1 MSRKT
6 SSNDERQGQ
15 EWFEDYADEEDEIQ
29 INEYDITATPNDF
42 NVSTLFNF
50 VESGAVRI
58 PGFQRN
64 FVWDRARSS
73 KLIESLILGLPV
85 PQLFLYEQSRNRFL
99 VIDGQ
104 QRLMSIYYFIK
115 KRFPRKEKRS
125 ELRTIFDENG
135 TIPDDVLHDDAYFET
150 FSLRLPERLPNH
162 KNKFKGLNYSTLGD
176 YKTQLDLRPI
186 RNVVVKQNAP
196 SEDDSSMYEVF
207 NRLNTGGVNLDPQEI
222 RTSMYHSKFYDMLYR
237 LNNQP
242 SWRRLLRSA
251 EADLHMKDIEILLR
265 GFAMLIDGD
274 SYSPSMVKFLNQ
286 FSRKCKGH
294 DDAQNEYLKS
304 LFMSFLTACANL
316 PEDAFLNKR
325 NKRFNIAVYEAV
337 FTATNR
343 NAFQERRPVN
353 GEVSAAEVATLES
366 DPEFTQASLQGTTR
380 TANVETRLRRAKEI
394 VTAL

>member
-1 MSRKT
+1 MARYSADGLT
-6 SSNDERQGQ
+6 ERSV
-15 EWFEDYADEEDEIQ
+15 WFEDYAEDEDDFQ

-85 PQLFLYEQSRNRFL
+85 PQLFLYEQGRNRFL

-115 KRFPRKEKRS
+115 KRFPLKEKRS
-125 ELRTIFDENG
+125 ELRTIFDEKG
-135 TIPDDVLHDDAYFET
+135 TIPDEVLHDDAYFEAFT
-150 FSLRLPERLPNH
+150 LRLSERLPHH
-162 KNKFKGLNYSTLGD
+162 KNKFKGLNYATLGD
-176 YKTQLDLRPI
+176 YKTQFDLRPL

-196 SEDDSSMYEVF
+196 SEDDSAMYEVF

-222 RTSMYHSKFYDMLYR
+222 RTSMYHSKFYDILYR
-237 LNNQP
+237 LNAHP
-242 SWRRLLRSA
+242 LWRRLLRSE
-251 EADLHMKDIEILLR
+251 EADLHMKDIEVLLR
-265 GFAMLIDGD
+265 SFAMLIDGAN
-274 SYSPSMVKFLNQ
+274 YAPSMVRFLNQ
-286 FSRKCKGH
+286 FSRKCKGQ
-294 DDAQNEYLKS
+294 DDNQNEYLKK
-304 LFMSFLTACANL
+304 LFVSFLSACAKL

-325 NKRFNIAVYEAV
+325 NKRFNIALYESTFAAITHV
-337 FTATNR
+337 
-343 NAFQERRPVN
+343 AFEERREVK
-353 GEVSAAEVATLES
+353 GELNAAEVATLES
-366 DPEFTQASLQGTTR
+366 DPEFTNASLQGTTR

-394 VTAL
+394 ITAL